1 MILTLLLALFH
12 TAIPLPA
19 NADDEVEAI
28 AQGCAGCHG
37 ETGVPTDPITVP
49 IIWGQQRTYLVKQMH
64 DYRAGDRENE
74 IMSPIAQDFKPADAR
89 KIAAYF
95 AAKAWPEASG
105 TKPVA
110 ASSPPK
116 GIDQCQACH
125 GTSFEGGPSGPR
137 LAGLSDA
144 YLLAGMNAFAAG
156 QRGNNEDMPK
166 FMRALTERE
175 RIAMARH
182 ISDVR
187 PTKRALKA
195 VSAPGPRKPA
205 AGGPPGAFI
214 VE

>member
-12 TAIPLPA
+12 TAIPLPVH
-19 NADDEVEAI
+19 ADDEVEAI

-37 ETGVPTDPITVP
+37 ETGMPSDVKTVP

-74 IMSPIAQDFKPADAR
+74 VMSPIAQDFKPADAR

-105 TKPVA
+105 PKA
-110 ASSPPK
+110 AGAAAPPK
-116 GIDQCQACH
+116 GIEQCQACH

-137 LAGLSDA
+137 LAGLSEA
-144 YLLAGMNAFAAG
+144 YLLAGMNAFVSG
-156 QRGNNEDMPK
+156 QRTNNEDMPK

-175 RIAMARH
+175 RMAMARH

-187 PTKRALKA
+187 PGKKAINA
-195 VSAPGPRKPA
+195 VSAPVPKQPA
-205 AGGPPGAFI
+205 GSVAPGAFI
-214 VE
+214 TE